1 MKKTLFCSAVVIL
14 SAILTGCVEINSSD
28 SGSMNIAPMTIPPVD
43 DYRPLYKIDTT
54 RKVKASSDVKNLLWL
69 FTWGSDNAYA
79 DNASI
84 FPEGSILGKIFPFM
98 VAKETAAKAAFYKAC
113 KEANCD
119 SIIAARYEITFRN
132 YFFYKK
138 MSVEISGFPATLS
151 GVETVKAKQYYIDS
165 AGNVVFLDKI
175 IKPYYLFDEHY
186 RRPKKIFL
194 KIFR

>member
-1 MKKTLFCSAVVIL
+1 MKKTLFCSAAVIL

-28 SGSMNIAPMTIPPVD
+28 SGSMNIAPLTVPPVD

-54 RKVKASSDVKNLLWL
+54 KKVTASSDVKNLFWL

-79 DNASI
+79 DNATI
-84 FPEGSILGKIFPFM
+84 FSGTAILGRIFPFL

-113 KEANCD
+113 KKAKCD
-119 SIIAARYEITFRN
+119 SIIAARYEITFKN

-151 GVETVKAKQYYIDS
+151 GVETVKAKQYYLDNQ
-165 AGNVVFLDKI
+165 GNVVFLDQF
-175 IKPYYLFDEHY
+175 IKPCFLFDG
-186 RRPKKIFL
+186 RDRDSKKFLL
-194 KIFR
+194 KILR